1 MASIFSKIIQGEIPA
16 HRVAE
21 TEDFLAFLDIMPL
34 REGHVLVI
42 PKKEVDNL
50 FDLDEETYI
59 GLQLFA
65 KIIAEA
71 IQKAFGCK
79 KVGVAVVGLEVPHA
93 HIHLIPIDAVS
104 DMNFEREK
112 LKPSQEDLAAA
123 AEKIRAFV
131 PGY

>member
-1 MASIFSKIIQGEIPA
+1 MSSIFTKIIQGELPA

-21 TEDFLAFLDIMPL
+21 TEEYLAFLDITPVQ
-34 REGHVLVI
+34 EGHVLVI

-50 FDLDEETYI
+50 FDLDEDSYI

-71 IQKAFGCK
+71 IQKAIPCK
-79 KVGVAVVGLEVPHA
+79 KVAVAVIGLEVPHA
-93 HIHLIPIDAVS
+93 HIHLVPINNIADL
-104 DMNFEREK
+104 NFQGEK
-112 LKPSQEDLAAA
+112 LKPSHASLVETAL
-123 AEKIRAFV
+123 KIRKFI